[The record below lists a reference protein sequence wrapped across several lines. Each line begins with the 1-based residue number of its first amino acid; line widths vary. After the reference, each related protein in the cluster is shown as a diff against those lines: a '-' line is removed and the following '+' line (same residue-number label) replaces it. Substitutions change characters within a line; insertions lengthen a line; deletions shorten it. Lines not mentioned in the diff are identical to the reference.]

1 MTDERDNTSSSARR
15 EKLTGFNNWPRW
27 SDFTRAMLIEKDVWD
42 LVETG
47 PRPAQATIGEQKTK
61 ENRMAI
67 GTATRII
74 KEGVSDNIFNNIIDI
89 TDPKEMWGKL
99 RSACS

>member
-1 MTDERDNTSSSARR
+1 
-15 EKLTGFNNWPRW
+15 
-27 SDFTRAMLIEKDVWD
+27 MLIEKDVWD
-42 LVETG
+42 FIDIS
-47 PRPAQATIGEQKTK
+47 PRKPLTELWEKDKKIK

-89 TDPKEMWGKL
+89 MDPKEMWEKL
-99 RSACS
+99 RATCL

>member
-1 MTDERDNTSSSARR
+1 
-15 EKLTGFNNWPRW
+15 
-27 SDFTRAMLIEKDVWD
+27 MLIEKDVWD
-42 LVETG
+42 FIDIS
-47 PRPAQATIGEQKTK
+47 PRKPLTKLWEKDKKIK

-89 TDPKEMWGKL
+89 MDPKEMWEKL
-99 RSACS
+99 RATCL